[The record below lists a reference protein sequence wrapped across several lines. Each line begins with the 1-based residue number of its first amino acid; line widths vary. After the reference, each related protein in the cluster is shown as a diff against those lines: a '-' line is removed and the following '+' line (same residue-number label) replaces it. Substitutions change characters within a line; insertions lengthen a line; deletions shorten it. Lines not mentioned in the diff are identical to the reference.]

1 MLKPVNKRDI
11 LRDTSFFSGSVYIS
25 QAMFFIRGFL
35 NARILGPGLYGLWS
49 ALNIILSY
57 SLYVHMGSLN
67 AMNREIPYQ
76 KGRDAL
82 EDMNKARNVAFTINL
97 IMSGMFSV
105 ILIVIAL
112 FLSGKILKTESV
124 GLIAVALLA
133 FISAIYE
140 FCQTSLISFKRFM
153 VVSKGN
159 IIFAVLSVILTLWL
173 LPLLSIYGVYIV
185 AVFIP
190 LFNLAYLWLRERYSP
205 RLDFDFK
212 EMFRLIKIGF
222 PMMSIDFLEA
232 TIANIV
238 GIVVLAMLGNVNF
251 AYYSVSMLAARF
263 MMYFP
268 KSVNMIFE
276 PHIYQRYGETGQ
288 IIELKKYLIKP
299 MQVMTLIFPVL
310 IAGCYIV
317 VVFFIRHFL
326 PKYSLAIYP
335 LFIMLVS
342 SFFVSFSPTSITFI
356 TALNK
361 QKFLIPVYIFG
372 IVMAA
377 GWSFVFIKIGF
388 GTLGAAIGLLLSC
401 FFIGAV
407 IFLYVINEY
416 TKNFIRTIG
425 NLIISCMPLLYII
438 SVVIFNEAV
447 IGSSQVLSLDILKM
461 LIKLGSLLILSLPL
475 IYIANKKTGVLTDMF
490 KRLSV

>member
-425 NLIISCMPLLYII
+425 YLIISCMPLLYII

>member
-1 MLKPVNKRDI
+1 MI
-11 LRDTSFFSGSVYIS
+11 
-25 QAMFFIRGFL
+25 
-35 NARILGPGLYGLWS
+35 
-49 ALNIILSY
+49 
-57 SLYVHMGSLN
+57 
-67 AMNREIPYQ
+67 
-76 KGRDAL
+76 
-82 EDMNKARNVAFTINL
+82 
-97 IMSGMFSV
+97 
-105 ILIVIAL
+105 
-112 FLSGKILKTESV
+112 
-124 GLIAVALLA
+124 
-133 FISAIYE
+133 
-140 FCQTSLISFKRFM
+140 
-153 VVSKGN
+153 
-159 IIFAVLSVILTLWL
+159 
-173 LPLLSIYGVYIV
+173 
-185 AVFIP
+185 
-190 LFNLAYLWLRERYSP
+190 
-205 RLDFDFK
+205 
-212 EMFRLIKIGF
+212 
-222 PMMSIDFLEA
+222 
-232 TIANIV
+232 
-238 GIVVLAMLGNVNF
+238 
-251 AYYSVSMLAARF
+251 AARF

-268 KSVNMIFE
+268 ESVNRAFE

-335 LFIMLVS
+335 LSIILVS
-342 SFFVSFSPTSITFI
+342 RFFVSFSPTSIAFI

-372 IVMAA
+372 IIMAV

-388 GTLGAAIGLLLSC
+388 GTLGAAIGFLLSC

-416 TKNFIRTIG
+416 TKDFIRTIG
-425 NLIISCMPLLYII
+425 YLIISCMPLLYII
-438 SVVIFNEAV
+438 SVVIFNEAI
-447 IGSSQVLSLDILKM
+447 IGSSQILSLDILKM